1 MNVLRARCRGNTIII
16 IFFFLGLHSHF
27 CSGSIDIGY
36 LLDSS
41 GSLRNHY
48 QNEKEILKT
57 LATVSGISEYGPH
70 IGVVLFSSR
79 AFLSIALNEHLNL
92 PSFKKAVDE
101 LPLIGTL
108 TSIDRALEVAKNQL
122 LDPRYGRRIDV
133 PSVVILITDGSQ
145 SYLPKSKDPVEVA
158 RRLRDKGTTIFA
170 VGVGDEI
177 DMRELMLITGSERL
191 TFKMDSFREAMSSE
205 LLRRI
210 KTITCPQGK
219 VIFILKSLA
228 CSFPTL

>member
-1 MNVLRARCRGNTIII
+1 M
-16 IFFFLGLHSHF
+16 
-27 CSGSIDIGY
+27 
-36 LLDSS
+36 
-41 GSLRNHY
+41 
-48 QNEKEILKT
+48 
-57 LATVSGISEYGPH
+57 
-70 IGVVLFSSR
+70 
-79 AFLSIALNEHLNL
+79 
-92 PSFKKAVDE
+92 
-101 LPLIGTL
+101 IGTL

-158 RRLRDKGTTIFA
+158 RRLRDEGTTIFA

-205 LLRRI
+205 LLRRV

-219 VIFILKSLA
+219 VIFCLKSLA